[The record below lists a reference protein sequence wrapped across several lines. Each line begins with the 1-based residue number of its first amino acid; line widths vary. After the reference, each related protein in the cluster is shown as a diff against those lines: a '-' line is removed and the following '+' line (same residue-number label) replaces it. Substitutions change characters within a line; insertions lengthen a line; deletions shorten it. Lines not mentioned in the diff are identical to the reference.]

1 MWASIS
7 RTAVPRT
14 SDGEAGAPIRGPGDS
29 PAQQAM
35 PAALSGQAAFG
46 DILRWALALLPLTL
60 QSAGARGSKGVD
72 ITAKELI

>member
-1 MWASIS
+1 
-7 RTAVPRT
+7 
-14 SDGEAGAPIRGPGDS
+14 
-29 PAQQAM
+29 M